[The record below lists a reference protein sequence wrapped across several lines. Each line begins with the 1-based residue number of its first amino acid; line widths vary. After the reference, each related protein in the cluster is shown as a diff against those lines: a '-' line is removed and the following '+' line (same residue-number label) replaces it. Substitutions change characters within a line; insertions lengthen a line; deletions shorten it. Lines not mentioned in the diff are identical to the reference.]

1 MRARRSTF
9 SIALTRPTNS
19 KDWLTPFV
27 VASRTPTAGTGG
39 GAAVCAGLARSG
51 LRNHA
56 RQTAAIR
63 TTSPTE
69 RTHHDFHKETA
80 IVPRQVA
87 APRSK
92 FSPDRREAATAILHC
107 RPIAR
112 FYRRQQ
118 SGT

>member
-1 MRARRSTF
+1 MSTF
-9 SIALTRPTNS
+9 SMALTRPTNS
-19 KDWLTPFV
+19 KDWLTPFIA
-27 VASRTPTAGTGG
+27 ASRTPTLGAGS

-51 LRNHA
+51 MANQA
-56 RQTAAIR
+56 RLAAAIK

-107 RPIAR
+107 RPSRDFI
-112 FYRRQQ
+112 
-118 SGT
+118 